1 MKSHFLVKSAGLLG
15 SALIHSWMGNMDY
28 KVAYHDSNIDPA
40 YPNDGR
46 RRIYVFWHEHILI
59 PLYLRRHCNLTM
71 LLSKHR
77 DADILEQ
84 AAGIFGFDC
93 VRGSTYGGGIQA
105 IRKMMDAANQQNLTI
120 TPDGPRGPRRELAQ
134 GAIYLASRLQFP
146 LVLLGMGV
154 NKPWRLNSWDKFVI
168 PKPYSRIRIVVSG
181 DIIVPQNADRATLE
195 HFRIKVQGL
204 LSDLCDTADVWAESD
219 NFVQGESM
227 VEAGPN
233 HSLFYRS
240 KPRQVSG

>member
-1 MKSHFLVKSAGLLG
+1 MKLPFLVKGAGLLG
-15 SALIHSWMGNMDY
+15 SALVRSWMGSMDY
-28 KVAYHDSNIDPA
+28 KVTYYDPNIDPA

-46 RRIYVFWHEHILI
+46 HRIYIFWHEHILI

-84 AAGIFGFDC
+84 VAGIFGFDC
-93 VRGSTYGGGIQA
+93 VRGSTFGGGIQA
-105 IRKMMDAANQQNLTI
+105 IRKMMEAANQQNLTI

-134 GAIYLASRLQFP
+134 GAIYLASRLNFP
-146 LVLLGMGV
+146 LVLLGMGAD
-154 NKPWRLNSWDKFVI
+154 KPWRVNSWDKFAI

-181 DIIVPQNADRATLE
+181 DIIVPQNANRATLE
-195 HFRIKVQGL
+195 HYRIKVQGL
-204 LSDLCDTADVWAESD
+204 LNDLCDAADRWAESD
-219 NFVQGESM
+219 SFVNGQSP

-233 HSLFYRS
+233 YSIFYRS
-240 KPRQVSG
+240 KPNLIE